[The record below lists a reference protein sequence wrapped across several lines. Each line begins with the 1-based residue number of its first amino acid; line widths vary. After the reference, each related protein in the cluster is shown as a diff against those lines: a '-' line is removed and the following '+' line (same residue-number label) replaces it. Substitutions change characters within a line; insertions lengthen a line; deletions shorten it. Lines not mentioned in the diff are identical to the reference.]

1 MNAHAFI
8 DPIAHL
14 PPRRIPLIRPQPTPV
29 PELPEVETIRLGL
42 ARALAGARV
51 RRVHVR
57 RPDVITGD
65 RSPRALLQGRTL
77 AAPERLGKQLA
88 LFSAG
93 GPGLSLHLGMSGRLL
108 WVPQL
113 SRSDPAREPRPP
125 HTHLVWTL
133 ETAAGLAGEL
143 RFVDPR
149 RFGGIWTH
157 PSREHLHETRWSR
170 LGPDAAT
177 IRAPQLR
184 RALQGRR
191 APVKAVLLDQRALAG
206 VGNIYADESLFHARI
221 VPSRPAGSLTPE
233 ETTRLA
239 GALRRVL
246 RAAVRARG
254 STIRDYRTSEG
265 QPGGF
270 LNGSAVYGRAGR
282 PCRDCSTA
290 LSVSTCAARTTVH
303 CPACQR

>member
-1 MNAHAFI
+1 
-8 DPIAHL
+8 
-14 PPRRIPLIRPQPTPV
+14 V

-42 ARALAGARV
+42 TPVLAGARV
-51 RRVHVR
+51 RRAHVL
-57 RPDVITGD
+57 RPDVVTGD

-77 AAPERLGKQLA
+77 DAPERHGKQLA
-88 LFSAG
+88 LPAQD
-93 GPGLSLHLGMSGRLL
+93 GPALSLHLGMSGRLL
-108 WVPQL
+108 WVPEPAL
-113 SRSDPAREPRPP
+113 SSQEPRPS
-125 HTHLVWTL
+125 HTHLVWRL
-133 ETAAGLAGEL
+133 EPADAEPGEL

-149 RFGGIWTH
+149 RFGGVWTH
-157 PSREHLHETRWSR
+157 PTREHLLETRWSR
-170 LGPDAAT
+170 LGPDAAA

-184 RALQGRR
+184 RALRGRR

-206 VGNIYADESLFHARI
+206 VGNIYADEALFHARI
-221 VPSRPAGSLTPE
+221 APSRPAGSLTPE
-233 ETTRLA
+233 ETARLA

-246 RAAVRARG
+246 RAAVRAKG

-270 LNGSAVYGRAGR
+270 LRASAVYGRAGR